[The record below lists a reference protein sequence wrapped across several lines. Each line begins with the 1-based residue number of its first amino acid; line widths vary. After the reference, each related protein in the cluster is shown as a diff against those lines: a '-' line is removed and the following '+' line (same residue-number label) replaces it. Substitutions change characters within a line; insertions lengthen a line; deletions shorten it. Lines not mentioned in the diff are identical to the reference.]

1 MFGAQRVVEAA
12 IRTRDTN
19 VIAVLFLATKH
30 ELARLWAVDSV
41 FKTEG
46 LSLAYRINLHPY
58 DDEGPARGLGMARK
72 GSVKRMNSASD
83 LDLPQAKG
91 NPRPTVGGE
100 VKITFPR

>member
-1 MFGAQRVVEAA
+1 MFRANGLL
-12 IRTRDTN
+12 TPNTDSDTN

-58 DDEGPARGLGMARK
+58 DDEGPARG
-72 GSVKRMNSASD
+72 
-83 LDLPQAKG
+83 
-91 NPRPTVGGE
+91 
-100 VKITFPR
+100 